1 MNILLLTQ
9 FLSVTKGG
17 GEYVFSIMANGLAS
31 KGHNVWIITH
41 KIENED
47 YTHFH
52 KNVKILFVSKIKY
65 EGGLPPSFKDNINF
79 VLQVIQK
86 GLQLISKERIELI
99 HSNNFSPALAGSI
112 LSLLTHKPHIT
123 TIHDVFSL
131 CGKKFWKMWGKQGNI
146 SRLNVF
152 LAPFFE
158 KMTIKLRHDAIHTVS
173 EATKDDLTE
182 FGATRPIYVI
192 PNSIEIN
199 NIEKT
204 SVHPFQFTYL
214 GRLVFYKNLEVVI
227 RAIQIAKK
235 SFPEIILIIAGGGPH
250 RASLERLVSDLKL
263 QDNIKFVGFVS
274 DKEKMELLSTS
285 QALVFPSLCE
295 GFGLVILE
303 SFSCGR
309 PVIVSNM
316 RPLSDII
323 DDKKDGL
330 VVDANDEKKWAEA
343 IISLIQ
349 YPENTTNMGLQGKK
363 KLEAKF
369 RKDEMINKIES
380 MYHDVISLH

>member
-1 MNILLLTQ
+1 
-9 FLSVTKGG
+9 
-17 GEYVFSIMANGLAS
+17 MANGLAS

-86 GLQLISKERIELI
+86 GLQLIGKERIELI

-182 FGATRPIYVI
+182 FGTIRPIYVI

-204 SVHPFQFTYL
+204 SVHLFQFVYL

-235 SFPEIILIIAGGGPH
+235 SFPGITLIIAGGGPH
-250 RASLERLVSDLKL
+250 KATLEKLVVDLKL
-263 QDNIKFVGFVS
+263 QDSIKFVGFVS
-274 DKEKMELLSTS
+274 NDDKMRLLSTS

-309 PVIVSNM
+309 PVMVSNI

-330 VVDANDEKKWAEA
+330 VIDANDEKKWAEA
-343 IISLIQ
+343 MISLIQ
-349 YPENTTNMGLQGKK
+349 YPENATNMGLQGKK
-363 KLEAKF
+363 KLEQKF
-369 RKDEMINKIES
+369 RKEEMINKIEF